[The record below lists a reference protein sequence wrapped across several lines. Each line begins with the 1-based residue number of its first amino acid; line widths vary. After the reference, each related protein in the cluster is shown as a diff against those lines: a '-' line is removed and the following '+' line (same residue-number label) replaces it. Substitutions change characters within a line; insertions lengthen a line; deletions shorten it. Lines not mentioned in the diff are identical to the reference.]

1 MMEAVTVINEI
12 FQINIEAHNME
23 ENVSD
28 VLNWNSFEILNFMT
42 EIFERYRK
50 EITIEQIT
58 QITTLE
64 DLVMLVQMCQN

>member
-1 MMEAVTVINEI
+1 MEAVTVINEI
-12 FQINIEAHNME
+12 FQINIKAHNME